1 MVLPFEFKT
10 RCLSRISGMSDM
22 SSTTQENPAIPLE
35 SIPIIIAILIGSPFA
50 WYSIHERRKKEV
62 NVVKDLVCGMEVSE
76 GKYSTT
82 YNGKN
87 YLFCC
92 AHCKTTFEG
101 NPKQF
106 VKE

>member
-1 MVLPFEFKT
+1 VAK
-10 RCLSRISGMSDM
+10 
-22 SSTTQENPAIPLE
+22 
-35 SIPIIIAILIGSPFA
+35 IIIAILIGSPFA
-50 WYSIHERRKKEV
+50 WYSIHERRRKKEV

-82 YNGKN
+82 YDGKN

-92 AHCKTTFEG
+92 AHCKTTFES

-106 VKE
+106 VKQ